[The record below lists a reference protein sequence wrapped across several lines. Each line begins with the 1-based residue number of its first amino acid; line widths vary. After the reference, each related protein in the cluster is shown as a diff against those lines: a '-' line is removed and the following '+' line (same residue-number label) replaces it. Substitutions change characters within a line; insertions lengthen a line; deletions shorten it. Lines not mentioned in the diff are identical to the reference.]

1 MSTRRRL
8 DAELVRRHLARSREH
23 ARELID
29 AGAEVPLRRPWAVRE
44 NKWRAAR
51 YGLDAR
57 LIVDDQG
64 NTKPLTEELN
74 ELVDHLRPIADRL
87 GSRAELD
94 LVPQMIARG
103 ASYQRQLALVAEG
116 ATLPEV
122 VASLAAELEDGLGA

>member
-1 MSTRRRL
+1 MSQFASSTKDPGPPADRMLVVPWSDAAGMAPMRLQRTVALALPSPFPAANRRVVVDRSVTTL
-8 DAELVRRHLARSREH
+8 WRERAE
-23 ARELID
+23 
-29 AGAEVPLRRPWAVRE
+29 
-44 NKWRAAR
+44 NC
-51 YGLDAR
+51 
-57 LIVDDQG
+57 Q
-64 NTKPLTEELN
+64 
-74 ELVDHLRPIADRL
+74 PIADRL